1 MYIESAAA
9 SLLRQWRGNS
19 GIVEAFAEHDS
30 RFQGFIG
37 MFCRGE
43 PEYIYLK
50 IRRPPTYKI
59 FPHQLEIPIISAKM
73 EHREK
78 ERTQYEFCA
87 FARPHGIQPSGRF
100 E

>member
-1 MYIESAAA
+1 MNLHYGV
-9 SLLRQWRGNS
+9 QDS

-43 PEYIYLK
+43 PEYIYLE

-59 FPHQLEIPIISAKM
+59 FLTPVGNPH
-73 EHREK
+73 H
-78 ERTQYEFCA
+78 FC
-87 FARPHGIQPSGRF
+87 
-100 E
+100 

>member
-1 MYIESAAA
+1 MDLESAAA

-30 RFQGFIG
+30 RFHGFIG

-43 PEYIYLK
+43 PEYIYLE
-50 IRRPPTYKI
+50 IRL
-59 FPHQLEIPIISAKM
+59 FN
-73 EHREK
+73 
-78 ERTQYEFCA
+78 
-87 FARPHGIQPSGRF
+87 GI